1 MSEELSVQDV
11 YDLHLKEFGVEPVIT
26 GINYNQSDKILEMIL
41 MAVIKGIPYIE
52 QDVPEGVM
60 T

>member
-41 MAVIKGIPYIE
+41 MAVIKGSPYIE
-52 QDVPEGVM
+52 QEVPEGVM